1 MKLNP
6 KKCVFGVKSGKF
18 LGFLVSERGIDAN
31 PDKVE
36 AILSLPQPKSIKDV
50 QRLTGRMAALTRFVR
65 KSADRSIPFFNT
77 LKQNG
82 KFRWGETE
90 ERAFEKVKDH
100 LRALPTIARSEEG
113 DKLQL
118 YVCASAQTVAAVLI
132 SEKDKVQQPIYF
144 VSHILNPAEA
154 RYSLIEKVAYAVLIA
169 ARKPRPYFDA
179 HTIQILTNFPLE
191 KALQKMDTAG
201 RLLRW
206 AIELSEYDLE
216 FHPRNA
222 IKAQALADFVVEA
235 SYQEDETKAESWEVS
250 VDGSA
255 AQSGAGAGVVMTSPT
270 GDKFEYA
277 IRFTFAASNNEAE
290 YEAAIAGVQLCLL
303 ADAKRIVMT
312 TDSQLVAN
320 QFSGEYETKEPSM
333 RRYQEKL
340 KTLTAKLEAFD
351 IKLVP
356 RALNTAADSLAKLAS
371 SKAIELSR
379 SVMIEIMHRRST
391 EEKGKEIMVITAN
404 KEWYDD
410 IWAYKT
416 TGVLPADIREA
427 KKIKKDIC
435 WYVIYQGQLYK
446 RAFSLP
452 LLRCLT
458 AYESARLIEEVH
470 EGICGNH
477 VGGKT
482 LALIC
487 QRQGYYWP
495 TMLEDA
501 QSYVKKCEKCQLFAP
516 VIRMPAN
523 DLMPILN
530 PIPFAQWGMDIVGPF
545 TTASGGRKFLI
556 VAVDYFIKWIEA
568 DRFGIPT
575 AIVFDHG
582 CQFDCEP
589 IRAFLADYRIKFA
602 YASVCHPQSN
612 GQAEAANKQ
621 ILVALKK
628 KLDEFKGKWAD
639 TVPEVLWGNRTT
651 VKEATGESP
660 FKLCFG
666 SEAVIPAEVAL
677 PTFRIQHYEEQGN
690 DSLLRHQLDFLPEV
704 RLQAEIK
711 SAAYKNRMSRAYNKR
726 VKHRKLEIWEEVVAG
741 SYRLMEMDGTPLKNS
756 WNADTLRKFHV

>member
-1 MKLNP
+1 
-6 KKCVFGVKSGKF
+6 
-18 LGFLVSERGIDAN
+18 
-31 PDKVE
+31 
-36 AILSLPQPKSIKDV
+36 
-50 QRLTGRMAALTRFVR
+50 
-65 KSADRSIPFFNT
+65 
-77 LKQNG
+77 
-82 KFRWGETE
+82 
-90 ERAFEKVKDH
+90 
-100 LRALPTIARSEEG
+100 
-113 DKLQL
+113 
-118 YVCASAQTVAAVLI
+118 
-132 SEKDKVQQPIYF
+132 
-144 VSHILNPAEA
+144 
-154 RYSLIEKVAYAVLIA
+154 
-169 ARKPRPYFDA
+169 
-179 HTIQILTNFPLE
+179 
-191 KALQKMDTAG
+191 MDTAG

-270 GDKFEYA
+270 GGKFEYA

-340 KTLTAKLEAFD
+340 KTLTAKLEAFE

-356 RALNTAADSLAKLAS
+356 IALNIDADSLAKLAS

-391 EEKGKEIMVITAN
+391 EEKRKEIMVIMAN

-410 IWAYKT
+410 IWTYKT

-458 AYESARLIEEVH
+458 AYESARLIEEMH

-545 TTASGGRKFLI
+545 TTASG
-556 VAVDYFIKWIEA
+556 
-568 DRFGIPT
+568 
-575 AIVFDHG
+575 
-582 CQFDCEP
+582 
-589 IRAFLADYRIKFA
+589 DYRIKFA

-677 PTFRIQHYEEQGN
+677 LTFRIQHYEEQGN

-726 VKHRKLEIWEEVVAG
+726 VKHRNLEVGNLVLRRTAATGKAQKQGKLTTNWEGPYQIWEEVVAG

-756 WNADTLRKFHV
+756 WNADALRKFHV